1 MVPPGPL
8 KMENWKIQLVVMTFC
23 VLVQTSTS
31 STEERRLPRH
41 WQYETVD
48 TDVTSPVEGLM
59 KRSKALRFYGLM
71 GKRAVTK
78 KPFQVKRRNK
88 GEAFVGLM
96 GRSVSTEESL
106 SGMIPS
112 ATTREVHHPEE
123 PYKQASLKEWI
134 HILY

>member
-1 MVPPGPL
+1 
-8 KMENWKIQLVVMTFC
+8 MENWKIQLVVMTFC

-31 STEERRLPRH
+31 STEEERRLPRH

-112 ATTREVHHPEE
+112 ATTREVLHPEE

-134 HILY
+134 HILS